1 MGPQIACLRGC
12 ILTLV
17 TFVKQFCNVLSI
29 ESSRRQAM
37 WMRNHAGSTSLI
49 LFSTVRFQMCP
60 EGICLKG
67 RIITLIPLF
76 QLDPLCLFNCI
87 HFYPVK
93 PLEVVTGAELPI
105 ITISL
110 ELGCL
115 PHCLPQSHAAL
126 AAPPE
131 LCGPLAPL
139 YLEYIA
145 PPLLAKD

>member
-1 MGPQIACLRGC
+1 MVPQIACLRGC

-17 TFVKQFCNVLSI
+17 TFAKQFCNVLSI
-29 ESSRRQAM
+29 ESSRRQAT
-37 WMRNHAGSTSLI
+37 WMRNHAGCTCLI

-76 QLDPLCLFNCI
+76 SIGSISTQKSPLRWSMVLG
-87 HFYPVK
+87 YPSS
-93 PLEVVTGAELPI
+93 PYHS
-105 ITISL
+105 SL
-110 ELGCL
+110 G
-115 PHCLPQSHAAL
+115 AL
-126 AAPPE
+126 AVPPE
-131 LCGPLAPL
+131 LCGPLVLL